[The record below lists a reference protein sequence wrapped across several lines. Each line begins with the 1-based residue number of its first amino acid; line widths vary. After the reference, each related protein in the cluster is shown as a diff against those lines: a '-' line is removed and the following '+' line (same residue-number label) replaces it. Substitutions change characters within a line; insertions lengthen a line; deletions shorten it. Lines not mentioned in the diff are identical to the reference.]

1 MKNKKIKTVLSLH
14 AELMHTAGCA
24 HAYDCGKFKT
34 GCYDCHRVKG
44 YISKYFRDDAKH
56 CFELMKNAYEGFEN
70 LMVVGVSKWVT
81 NRAKQSSIFDSA
93 KFLKTY
99 MQLMNSEN
107 LFQLYSQ
114 NISYVS
120 DF

>member
-1 MKNKKIKTVLSLH
+1 MEI
-14 AELMHTAGCA
+14 
-24 HAYDCGKFKT
+24 
-34 GCYDCHRVKG
+34 
-44 YISKYFRDDAKH
+44 
-56 CFELMKNAYEGFEN
+56 
-70 LMVVGVSKWVT
+70 
-81 NRAKQSSIFDSA
+81 IFDSA